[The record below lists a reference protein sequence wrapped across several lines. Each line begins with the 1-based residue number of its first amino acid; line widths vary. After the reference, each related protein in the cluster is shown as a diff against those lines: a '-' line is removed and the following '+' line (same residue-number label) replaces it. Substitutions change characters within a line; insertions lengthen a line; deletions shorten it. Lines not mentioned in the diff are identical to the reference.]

1 MLKSSPQSEQSPPD
15 MWTCFEHLSS
25 LRHPLCFCRIIAES
39 CQNQL
44 FQSLD
49 AKSAKETW
57 WLGPGLCGDLLRLIL
72 IQQLSF
78 TAENSWVWRAS
89 TLYLTSHLMT
99 ARDILWNL
107 KHSVNYIISTIHSTE
122 SCKVQNL
129 LCYWYSNAVQVF
141 FPGKP
146 CASEI
151 NCALFL
157 LCGLHFQN
165 RPIGPKNCKQN
176 CESLCL

>member
-141 FPGKP
+141 FPENLAHLRSTVHSSCFVAFIFRTG
-146 CASEI
+146 
-151 NCALFL
+151 
-157 LCGLHFQN
+157 
-165 RPIGPKNCKQN
+165 R
-176 CESLCL
+176 

>member
-1 MLKSSPQSEQSPPD
+1 MFKSSPQSEQSPPD

-78 TAENSWVWRAS
+78 TAENSWLWRAS
-89 TLYLTSHLMT
+89 ILYLISWQLVTSSEISNILSIILSVLST
-99 ARDILWNL
+99 VRRAARYKIY
-107 KHSVNYIISTIHSTE
+107 SVTGTQMQYT
-122 SCKVQNL
+122 
-129 LCYWYSNAVQVF
+129 QVF
-141 FPGKP
+141 FPENLAHLRSTVHSSCFVAFIFRTG
-146 CASEI
+146 
-151 NCALFL
+151 
-157 LCGLHFQN
+157 Q
-165 RPIGPKNCKQN
+165 
-176 CESLCL
+176 